1 MRAARLLLRPEFKNP
16 SRPGIVCRNKKTGIG
31 INSLGTAVWKGVKE
45 PLRLMFRLARE
56 NKRLADWASFENEAL
71 PHHADL
77 YRMAMW
83 LVRNR
88 DEAEDLV
95 QETFIAALRSFHR
108 FEKGTNC
115 RAWLIKIMYY
125 TLSKRRR
132 GENRLRIVGD
142 TEEQIA
148 KTVTFEPPTPTYITE
163 QEVLEALE
171 RLPQQFQEVV
181 ILSDVED
188 MTYKE
193 IAETLSIPAGTVMS
207 RLHRGRRCRRNAGA
221 PGGGDTP
228 AATRSCPPTT
238 RIPARSRE

>member
-1 MRAARLLLRPEFKNP
+1 
-16 SRPGIVCRNKKTGIG
+16 
-31 INSLGTAVWKGVKE
+31 
-45 PLRLMFRLARE
+45 MFRRVRE
-56 NKRLADWASFENEAL
+56 NRRLAEWASFENEAL

-115 RAWLIKIMYY
+115 RAWLLKIMYH

-132 GENRLRIVGD
+132 DERRFQIVGD
-142 TEEQIA
+142 SEEQIA
-148 KTVTFEPPTPTYITE
+148 ETAAFERPTPHQITDE
-163 QEVLEALE
+163 EVLEALK
-171 RLPQQFQEVV
+171 RLPRQFQEVV

-193 IAETLSIPAGTVMS
+193 IAEVLTIPAGTVMS
-207 RLHRGRRCRRNAGA
+207 RLHRGRRILRAELSAFANRLGIGKTAA
-221 PGGGDTP
+221 MKSSPGLAEEQEGGKSSEMP
-228 AATRSCPPTT
+228 
-238 RIPARSRE
+238 

>member
-1 MRAARLLLRPEFKNP
+1 
-16 SRPGIVCRNKKTGIG
+16 
-31 INSLGTAVWKGVKE
+31 
-45 PLRLMFRLARE
+45 MFRFARE
-56 NKRLADWASFENEAL
+56 KRRLADWASFENEAL

-77 YRMAMW
+77 YRMARW
-83 LVRNR
+83 LVRNS

-115 RAWLIKIMYY
+115 RAWLIKIMYH

-132 GENRLRIVGD
+132 RESRLRIVGD

-148 KTVTFEPPTPTYITE
+148 ETVAFEPPTPQQITE
-163 QEVLEALE
+163 QEVLEALK
-171 RLPQQFQEVV
+171 RLPHQFQEVV

-193 IAETLSIPAGTVMS
+193 IAEALSIPAGTVMS
-207 RLHRGRRCRRNAGA
+207 RLHRGRRILRAELAAFANRVGIGKKAAMTTSTGLA
-221 PGGGDTP
+221 EMEGGKSNGV
-228 AATRSCPPTT
+228 S
-238 RIPARSRE
+238 

>member
-1 MRAARLLLRPEFKNP
+1 
-16 SRPGIVCRNKKTGIG
+16 
-31 INSLGTAVWKGVKE
+31 
-45 PLRLMFRLARE
+45 MFRFARE
-56 NKRLADWASFENEAL
+56 KRRLADWASFENEAL

-115 RAWLIKIMYY
+115 RAWLIKIMYH

-132 GENRLRIVGD
+132 RESRLRIVGD

-148 KTVTFEPPTPTYITE
+148 ETVAFEPPTPQQITE
-163 QEVLEALE
+163 QEVLEALK
-171 RLPQQFQEVV
+171 RLPHQFQVVV

-193 IAETLSIPAGTVMS
+193 IAEALSIPAGTVMS
-207 RLHRGRRCRRNAGA
+207 RLHRGRRILRAELAAFANRVGIGKKAAMRSSTGLA
-221 PGGGDTP
+221 EKQEGGKSNGV
-228 AATRSCPPTT
+228 S
-238 RIPARSRE
+238 